1 MSICYVEHLHLRIHL
16 WIAVAKISPF
26 RVEEAWWWRLGHA
39 PVGVAEGRRPMAE
52 VALTAWWR
60 LQALVLFGGSSSG
73 GGGGDGVVTTSS
85 SVAWRQ
91 LCRQCGCGDGF
102 IGGRDLGS
110 ASLLRRRLNSFS
122 TSVGVLLW
130 DFYFF
135 QDPLEGATV
144 DSLKYE
150 FTTCD

>member
-1 MSICYVEHLHLRIHL
+1 MSICYVEYLHLRIHL

-26 RVEEAWWWRLGHA
+26 RVEEAWWWRLGQA

-52 VALTAWWR
+52 VGLTAWWR

-110 ASLLRRRLNSFS
+110 ASLLRRRLKLIQHVGRGTVVGFLLFS
-122 TSVGVLLW
+122 GPFGGSHCG
-130 DFYFF
+130 
-135 QDPLEGATV
+135 
-144 DSLKYE
+144 
-150 FTTCD
+150 